1 MANMVGQIF
10 GTREMEDVILFN
22 GGLVFVNED
31 HVDNDREKDWVFM
44 AENRGY
50 LQVLMAVRLFWT

>member
-31 HVDNDREKDWVFM
+31 HVDNDREKD
-44 AENRGY
+44 
-50 LQVLMAVRLFWT
+50 